1 MRVCPVADTWL
12 LVRMM
17 LAQGIS
23 WPERS
28 FYRDDLVLLYAP
40 EFHCTTGTFEQ
51 MRMKVL
57 QQSRLTLLN
66 AADDD
71 VRWMQE
77 RLDNE
82 SSRFAT
88 RVELDE
94 SLPSSLLVRREP

>member
-1 MRVCPVADTWL
+1 MQLRQSSDV
-12 LVRMM
+12 
-17 LAQGIS
+17 
-23 WPERS
+23 S
-28 FYRDDLVLLYAP
+28 FSCTPPSAITGTGSLYAP

-88 RVELDE
+88 RVQLDE
-94 SLPSSLLVRREP
+94 SLPGSLLVRREP

>member
-1 MRVCPVADTWL
+1 
-12 LVRMM
+12 
-17 LAQGIS
+17 
-23 WPERS
+23 
-28 FYRDDLVLLYAP
+28 
-40 EFHCTTGTFEQ
+40 

-88 RVELDE
+88 RVQLDE
-94 SLPSSLLVRREP
+94 SLPNSLLVRREP